1 MQSETPESF
10 RELCARGQ
18 KESNIET
25 VEEIVDRLLRKDK
38 TEAKQ
43 MSGAPK
49 QAIEVPPVTRSH
61 NISGQATVTNFVG
74 AGYC

>member
-1 MQSETPESF
+1 MQSEMPESF

-49 QAIEVPPVTRSH
+49 KQAIEVSLVTRSH
-61 NISGQATVTNFVG
+61 NISG
-74 AGYC
+74 